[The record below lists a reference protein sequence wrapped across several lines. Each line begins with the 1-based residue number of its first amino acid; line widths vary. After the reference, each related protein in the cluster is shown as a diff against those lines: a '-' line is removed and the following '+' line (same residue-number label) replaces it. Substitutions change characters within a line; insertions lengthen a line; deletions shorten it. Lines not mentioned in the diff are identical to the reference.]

1 MYVHVYGGLFV
12 IDGVNKA
19 ATIGVGIATVY
30 HCAHI
35 VNHVDGG
42 IVEEQEGEVCYGML
56 FVDIDIEVS
65 ALIGKVQGVLFTV
78 IAPFAMRVQVRQHI
92 VDNGLD
98 VFNSGQWHRLLFFLA
113 LFFAFLKEAFNRQK
127 R

>member
-1 MYVHVYGGLFV
+1 MHVYGALIV

-19 ATIGVGIATVY
+19 ATIGVGVATVC

-42 IVEEQEGEVCYGML
+42 IVEEQEGKVCNGML

-78 IAPFAMRVQVRQHI
+78 FAPFAMRVQVRQHTA
-92 VDNGLD
+92 DNGLD
-98 VFNSGQWHRLLFFLA
+98 VFNSGQGHRFLFFLA
-113 LFFAFLKEAFNRQK
+113 LFFARRIEAFNQK
-127 R
+127 KK